1 MIHQYKLNG
10 YNIVLDVFSGSVHC
24 VDDLAYDVIEMYENS
39 DKENIIKAMLG
50 KYKDIPEI
58 TAEEISDCY
67 DDVTELR
74 QALYC

>member
-39 DKENIIKAMLG
+39 DKENIIKAMLE
-50 KYKDIPEI
+50 KYKFRI
-58 TAEEISDCY
+58 AMMM
-67 DDVTELR
+67 L
-74 QALYC
+74 QN

>member
-39 DKENIIKAMLG
+39 DKDNIINAMLE
-50 KYKDIPEI
+50 KY
-58 TAEEISDCY
+58 
-67 DDVTELR
+67 
-74 QALYC
+74 

>member
-39 DKENIIKAMLG
+39 DK
-50 KYKDIPEI
+50 
-58 TAEEISDCY
+58 
-67 DDVTELR
+67 
-74 QALYC
+74 